1 MLHGALIIDKPPR
14 MTSAQVVEKVRRRVG
29 AAKAGHTGT
38 LDPLATG
45 VLPIVLG
52 HATKLAGYLIA
63 EDKAYE
69 AECLL
74 GVETDTF
81 DRDGA
86 VVSEQVA
93 SAEAV
98 TDQALAE
105 AVAALRRITEQLP
118 PMYSAVKLGGVRL
131 YERARAGE
139 QVERAPRPVTVH
151 RLEVAWR
158 RGRAVGLSVHCSKG
172 TFVRSL
178 VADLG
183 RALGVGAHL
192 TELRRT
198 QSGAFTLE
206 RAVALADLTPDLA
219 AAHLIPPAAMLDL
232 PAIAVPDPH
241 HAALRDGRRDVLEA
255 LTTSLCGRGQLVDE
269 RGALLAVVERDAAGA
284 RYLRVLL

>member
-1 MLHGALIIDKPPR
+1 MLHGVLIIDKPPR
-14 MTSAQVVEKVRRRVG
+14 MTSAQVVERVRRRVG

-69 AECLL
+69 AELVL

-86 VVSEQVA
+86 VVSERVA
-93 SAEAV
+93 QAEEVSDRALLEAV
-98 TDQALAE
+98 E
-105 AVAALRRITEQLP
+105 ALRQVTEQVP
-118 PMYSAVKLGGVRL
+118 PMYSAVKQGGVRL

-139 QVERAPRPVTVH
+139 QVERAPRPMKVH
-151 RLEVAWR
+151 RLEVTWR
-158 RGRAVGLSVHCSKG
+158 RGRTVGLSVHCSKG

-183 RALGVGAHL
+183 RALQVGAHL

-206 RAVALADLTPDLA
+206 RAVALSELTPELA
-219 AAHLIPPAAMLDL
+219 ASHLIPPAAMLDL
-232 PAIAVPDPH
+232 PVIAVAAPH
-241 HAALRDGRRDVLEA
+241 HGALRDGRRDVLA
-255 LTTSLCGRGQLVDE
+255 TLTEGLAGRGQLVDE
-269 RGALLAVVERDAAGA
+269 RGALLAVVERDAVGA

>member
-1 MLHGALIIDKPPR
+1 MLHGVLIIDKPPR
-14 MTSAQVVEKVRRRVG
+14 MTSAQVVERVRRRVK

-69 AECLL
+69 AELML

-81 DRDGA
+81 DRDGV
-86 VVSEQVA
+86 VVSERVA
-93 SAEAV
+93 QAEEVSDRLLLEAV
-98 TDQALAE
+98 DVLRQATL
-105 AVAALRRITEQLP
+105 QLP
-118 PMYSAVKLGGVRL
+118 PMYSAIKQGGVRL

-139 QVERAPRPVTVH
+139 QVERAPRPVKVH
-151 RLEVAWR
+151 RLEVTWR
-158 RGRAVGLSVHCSKG
+158 RGRSIGLSVHCSKG

-183 RALGVGAHL
+183 HALGVGAHL

-198 QSGAFTLE
+198 QSGAFTLSQ
-206 RAVALADLTPDLA
+206 AVALSELTPELA
-219 AAHLIPPAAMLDL
+219 TAHLIPPAAMLDL
-232 PAIAVPDPH
+232 PVIAVAEPH
-241 HAALRDGRRDVLEA
+241 HGALRDGRRDVLA
-255 LTTSLCGRGQLVDE
+255 TLTEGLAGRGQLVDE
-269 RGALLAVVERDAAGA
+269 QGALLAVVERDAAGV